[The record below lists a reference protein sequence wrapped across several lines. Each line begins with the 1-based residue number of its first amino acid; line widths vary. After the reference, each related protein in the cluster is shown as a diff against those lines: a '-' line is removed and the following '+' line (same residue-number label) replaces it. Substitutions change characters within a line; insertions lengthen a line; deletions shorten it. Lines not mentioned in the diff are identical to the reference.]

1 MSVPYLNV
9 FWLNSCSPQPLSFDV
24 NDLTDKIKRNGGA
37 PTAPPSAHIPRLGF
51 SSLLSSPNH
60 IWPEHTH
67 SDKTWLT
74 YLCTSKYQWAI
85 QEHSKYQWAIH
96 EHSKY
101 QLGVSKY
108 QWAIQEHSKYQWAI
122 HEHSKY
128 QLGVSK
134 YQPKFHNTN
143 NKKRCPENVQNTNRP
158 YQNTNRPY
166 QNTNRPYQNTNGPYQ
181 NTNLVGIMIIGIL
194 TVGILIPT
202 RQDPRRSTTVFAQ
215 HRHLPCLL
223 FHSGSKVP
231 GERLWKVY
239 PWDHPPLPRDSLPS
253 GGHHSML
260 A

>member
-1 MSVPYLNV
+1 MTGKSSRASGDAKKKLTLLIKKPKPQISPFTKNLTFGNNRDPWGGGVKGCLAFSQNSSTFWVMSVPYLNV

-51 SSLLSSPNH
+51 SSLLSSPTH

-108 QWAIQEHSKYQWAI
+108 QWAIQEHSKYQRAI

-128 QLGVSK
+128 Q
-134 YQPKFHNTN
+134 
-143 NKKRCPENVQNTNRP
+143 
-158 YQNTNRPY
+158 
-166 QNTNRPYQNTNGPYQ
+166 
-181 NTNLVGIMIIGIL
+181 
-194 TVGILIPT
+194 
-202 RQDPRRSTTVFAQ
+202 
-215 HRHLPCLL
+215 
-223 FHSGSKVP
+223 
-231 GERLWKVY
+231 
-239 PWDHPPLPRDSLPS
+239 
-253 GGHHSML
+253 
-260 A
+260 